1 MTVRRGSS
9 RRVLALAPALLL
21 VAVATCSDGGGP
33 TASPPDTG
41 SPELEVMFP
50 TSADAYDRD
59 GDGLVDVEVAFAD
72 TGSGID
78 VSTLRVTTDRGL
90 KGRRNVVAGSDLLEF
105 WAVERADST
114 GVVLE
119 ETVADLL
126 PRGPVRLT
134 VTVSDRAGNALSRA
148 IDLDLPPASRH
159 KVIDLRASL
168 LLGTNVV
175 VTPDGRRAYVTTE
188 ENDATAISVIDA
200 ERLAWV
206 KTERTSIR
214 GGQRMAFDL
223 ARNRLYAMSIDNP
236 FLLVFDLGSET
247 FLPPIPTSSRGI
259 GVAVSETRGK
269 AYVGLEVETE
279 LSGLISVVDLDRGIE
294 ERVIELGIGSAGN
307 PGDRM
312 GMNAL
317 VFDAAEQRLYA
328 STTAASAA
336 QGILVVDPDAGV
348 LVDQINLWP
357 DAPERAPFLGG
368 ATDMIRDGDVLVATS
383 RLGFGR
389 IAVVPLT
396 DPAATRFG
404 PTAFGDSRDI
414 PINVAVSPDGR
425 DYAMTAVETGV
436 DHAALL
442 MDAATLDV
450 LWEDRPPPPS
460 FRRIGVAFRPDGQVF
475 FVSGPERDTAP
486 TGAPNELTVYL
497 YR

>member
-1 MTVRRGSS
+1 MVRWRIARGISC
-9 RRVLALAPALLL
+9 L
-21 VAVATCSDGGGP
+21 VFPLFVSGCSDGGGP

-41 SPELEVMFP
+41 SPDLEVVFP
-50 TSADAYDRD
+50 TSLEEYDRD
-59 GDGLVDVEVAFAD
+59 GDGLVDVEMAFAD

-78 VSTLRVTTDRGL
+78 VSTLRVTTNRGL
-90 KGRRNVVAGSDLLEF
+90 KGRRNIAAGSDLLEF
-105 WAVERADST
+105 WRVERADST

-119 ETVADLL
+119 ETVEDLL

-159 KVIDLRASL
+159 KVIDLRASAL
-168 LLGTNVV
+168 LTTNVL

-200 ERLAWV
+200 ERLEWV
-206 KTERTSIR
+206 KTERTPIR
-214 GGQRMAFDL
+214 GGARMVLDL
-223 ARNRLYAMSIDNP
+223 SRNRLYAMSIDNP

-307 PGDRM
+307 PGSRM
-312 GMNAL
+312 GMKL
-317 VFDAAEQRLYA
+317 VFDAVEERLYA
-328 STTAASAA
+328 GTSNSAV
-336 QGILVVDPDAGV
+336 QGILVVDPDAGA

-368 ATDMIRDGDVLVATS
+368 ATDMVRDRDVLVAAS
-383 RLGFGR
+383 RLGQGR

-396 DPAATRFG
+396 DPEAIRFG
-404 PTAFGDSRDI
+404 VTELSLIRI
-414 PINVAVSPDGR
+414 AVSPDER
-425 DYAMTAVETGV
+425 EYAMTATSSLGEIRAV
-436 DHAALL
+436 LL

-450 LWEDRPPPPS
+450 IWEDRPASPG
-460 FRRIGVAFRPDGQVF
+460 RRVGVAFRPDGQVF
-475 FVSGPERDTAP
+475 FVSGAPRDTAP

>member
-1 MTVRRGSS
+1 MCRQNSLRPLS
-9 RRVLALAPALLL
+9 LAALLL
-21 VAVATCSDGGGP
+21 GVFVACSDGGGP
-33 TASPPDTG
+33 TGSPPDTG
-41 SPELEVMFP
+41 SPELEVVFP
-50 TSADAYDRD
+50 AAADEYDRD

-78 VSTLRVTTDRGL
+78 ISTLRVTTNRGL
-90 KGRRNVVAGSDLLEF
+90 KGRRNVVTGSDLLEF
-105 WAVERADST
+105 WSVERADST

-159 KVIDLRASL
+159 KVIDLRASAFL
-168 LLGTNVV
+168 TTDVLA
-175 VTPDGRRAYVTTE
+175 TPDGRRVYVTTE

-200 ERLAWV
+200 ERLEWV
-206 KTERTSIR
+206 KTERTPIR
-214 GGQRMAFDL
+214 GGSRMALDL

-259 GVAVSETRGK
+259 GVVVSETRGE
-269 AYVGLEVETE
+269 AYAGLEVETE
-279 LSGLISVVDLDRGIE
+279 LSGQISVVDLDQGIE
-294 ERVIELGIGSAGN
+294 ERVIELEIGSAGN

-317 VFDAAEQRLYA
+317 VFDAAQERLYA
-328 STTAASAA
+328 STSNSAV

-348 LVDQINLWP
+348 LIDQINLWP
-357 DAPERAPFLGG
+357 DAPEGTPPAFLGG
-368 ATDMIRDGDVLVATS
+368 SRDMIRNGEVLAGTSTS
-383 RLGFGR
+383 RLGQR
-389 IAVVPLT
+389 RLAVVPLA
-396 DPAATRFG
+396 DPEAIRFG
-404 PTAFGDSRDI
+404 VTELRLTEI
-414 PINVAVSPDGR
+414 AVSPDR
-425 DYAMTAVETGV
+425 SEYAITATSATGEV
-436 DHAALL
+436 RAVLL

-450 LWEDRPPPPS
+450 IWENRPASPG
-460 FRRIGVAFRPDGQVF
+460 RRIGVAFRPDGQMF
-475 FVSGPERDTAP
+475 FVSGPPRDTAP